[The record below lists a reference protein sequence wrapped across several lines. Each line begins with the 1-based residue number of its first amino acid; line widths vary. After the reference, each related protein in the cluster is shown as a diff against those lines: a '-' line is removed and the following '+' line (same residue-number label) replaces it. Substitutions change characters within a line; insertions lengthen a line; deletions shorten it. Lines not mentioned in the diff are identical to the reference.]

1 METLWQ
7 DLRYGSRMLV
17 KNPGFTAIAV
27 LTLALG
33 IGANSSIFSL
43 INAVLLRPLP
53 FKDPERLVMVW
64 ERRASSNDANLPIS
78 AHEFVGW
85 REQARSF
92 ESLAIVQPSGF
103 NLTGAGDA
111 TAISGARVSAELFS
125 VLAVPPVLGRTF
137 LPGED
142 QAGRNNVAVLNEGLW
157 KRRFASNPEIV
168 GTAISL
174 NDQSYTVVGVMPSV
188 DFMPDVCV
196 PINLPL
202 EAQKVGK
209 HSHQVMGRL
218 KPGVTLEQAQAD
230 LAQVAAQLEQ
240 RYPRE
245 NTGHTVK
252 VNSLHEDTVGAIRPA
267 LVMLLGAVG
276 FVLLIACANVANLL
290 LSRAAARQKEI
301 AIRTALGAPRVR
313 LIRQLLTESCLLA
326 AMGGSAGLLLALWII
341 DLLPKIKSVNIP
353 RIEQVHL
360 DGSVLAVTIGL
371 SLLTG
376 IMTGL
381 APALRSSRQALNQ
394 SMSEGSRTS
403 AGLGRRRIGSVLVV
417 AEVALALVLL
427 AGGGLMVRSFVR
439 LLSVDPGFDP
449 HNILRADLSLPGLRY
464 AKPEQQKIFYE
475 ELLER
480 IKVLP
485 GVEVTSA
492 TTQTPLSPG
501 DNWSF
506 FSIEGRPAAA
516 PGQESNAAM
525 RSVSADYF
533 RAMKVPLKKGRYFT
547 DADARIALPVM
558 RWFEQQPYPQ
568 HYDDPQPVP
577 AIIINE
583 TFVRRFFP
591 DEDPIGQRMRIIASP
606 WLTVVGVVGDIR
618 HSGLQTQPNPE
629 MYLSDL
635 QEPSGSMAVM
645 VRTAGDPL
653 MLAAAVR
660 EQVTALD
667 QDLPVAI
674 TTMDQIRSDSVGGQ
688 RFNALLLSI
697 FAALA
702 LGLAVVG
709 VFGVI
714 NYSVAQRT
722 HEIGVR
728 IALGAKR
735 SDIFKLVVG
744 QGMVLA
750 LMGVAIGLAGA
761 FALTRLISGLLF
773 GVSPTDF
780 GTFAVVSVLLAGV
793 ALVASYIPARRAM
806 NVDPMVALRYE

>member
-1 METLWQ
+1 L
-7 DLRYGSRMLV
+7 
-17 KNPGFTAIAV
+17 
-27 LTLALG
+27 
-33 IGANSSIFSL
+33 
-43 INAVLLRPLP
+43 
-53 FKDPERLVMVW
+53 
-64 ERRASSNDANLPIS
+64 
-78 AHEFVGW
+78 
-85 REQARSF
+85 
-92 ESLAIVQPSGF
+92 
-103 NLTGAGDA
+103 
-111 TAISGARVSAELFS
+111 RVSAGFFA
-125 VLAVPPVLGRTF
+125 VLDVTALLGRTF
-137 LPGED
+137 SPGED
-142 QAGRNNVAVLNEGLW
+142 QLGNNPIVILNAGLW
-157 KRRFASNPEIV
+157 KRRFGSDPDIV
-168 GTAISL
+168 GKTITLS
-174 NDQSYTVVGVMPSV
+174 DQQYTVIGVMQRRCVGAWANS
-188 DFMPDVCV
+188 DPDVWL
-196 PINLPL
+196 PIDLPA
-202 EAQKVGK
+202 EARRVGK
-209 HSHQVMGRL
+209 HGNNVIGRL
-218 KPGVTLEQAQAD
+218 KQDVTLDQAQAD

-240 RYPRE
+240 QYP
-245 NTGHTVK
+245 NSNVGHEVH
-252 VNSLHEDTVGAIRPA
+252 VISLHETTVGNVRRA
-267 LVMLLGAVG
+267 LVVLFGAVG
-276 FVLLIACANVANLL
+276 FVLLIACTNVANLL
-290 LSRAAARQKEI
+290 LSRAASRQREI
-301 AIRTALGAPRVR
+301 AIRTALGAARVR

-326 AMGGSAGLLLALWII
+326 AMGGSIGLLLALWII
-341 DLLPKIKSVNIP
+341 DLLPKLKAVNIP

-376 IMTGL
+376 IITGL
-381 APALRSSRQALNQ
+381 APALRSSRQTLNQ
-394 SMSEGSRTS
+394 SMSEGTRTS

-417 AEVALALVLL
+417 AEVAIALILL

-439 LLSVDPGFDP
+439 LLNVDPGFDP
-449 HNILRADLSLPGLRY
+449 HNVLRADLSLPRLRY
-464 AKPEQQKIFYE
+464 SKPEQQKRFYE
-475 ELLER
+475 QLLER
-480 IKVLP
+480 IKALP
-485 GVEVTSA
+485 GVEVASA

-506 FSIEGRPAAA
+506 FSVEGRPAPP

-525 RSVSADYF
+525 RSVSSDYF
-533 RAMKVPLKKGRYFT
+533 RAMRVPLKKGRFFT
-547 DADARIALPVM
+547 EGDARIALPVM

-583 TFVRRFFP
+583 TFARRFFP
-591 DEDPIGQRMRIIASP
+591 DEDPLGKRMRIIASP

-618 HSGLQTQPNPE
+618 HAGLQTQPNPE

-645 VRTAGDPL
+645 IRTAGDPL
-653 MLAAAVR
+653 MLATALR

-667 QDLPVAI
+667 QNLPVAV
-674 TTMDQIRSDSVGGQ
+674 TTMEQIRSDSVGGQ

-735 SDIFKLVVG
+735 KDIFRLVVG

-750 LMGVAIGLAGA
+750 LSGVGIGLAGA
-761 FALTRLISGLLF
+761 LALTRLISGLLF

-780 GTFAVVSVLLAGV
+780 GTFAVVSLLLAGV
-793 ALVASYIPARRAM
+793 ALLASYIPARRAM